1 MRPEFGIGIA
11 LIAVAAYHL
20 VPALMRGR
28 MPRTGA
34 RFFTRDE
41 RPTEFRITV
50 GVFTAAAIIGLVL
63 VVASLLR

>member
-1 MRPEFGIGIA
+1 MRPEFGIGVA

-28 MPRTGA
+28 IPRTGG

-50 GVFTAAAIIGLVL
+50 WVFTGAAIIGLVL
-63 VVASLLR
+63 VVVSLFR